1 VLVSSPSDFSPPRLL
16 GPGGV
21 VVGGVGRGDLG
32 PRSSRRRAGRAAGWA
47 GCGSVGGGAVPVPG
61 CGRRGRVRGPAF
73 GGPVGGGPVGGGGA
87 RDSWAGFAER
97 ERTAGALQL
106 FLRGLVVADDPVARR
121 RPIGAPGP
129 PNKPDAGEKG
139 LLCHPGGWGG
149 AESGGGVVA
158 VPGSRPHPGH
168 PPARPGSGPIPG
180 TAVAVAVLV
189 VVAASAVGLV
199 GLRAG
204 GRREGT
210 SGRMQL
216 LVRSPGRCGRPPS
229 LGSWAPRAPMMRE
242 SGHRGLGLAN
252 GRDRREA
259 ASAFDVGEL
268 PRIHPEEG
276 RDFIL
281 QGLRKCA
288 TLSGSRG
295 PRITQGCAPR

>member
-1 VLVSSPSDFSPPRLL
+1 MLVSSPSDFSPPGSLARAGLWSAGL
-16 GPGGV
+16 AAVTSVPAVPGGGL
-21 VVGGVGRGDLG
+21 GG
-32 PRSSRRRAGRAAGWA
+32 RRAGRAAA
-47 GCGSVGGGAVPVPG
+47 RSVAAQSRCPAVGGAVAFVVPPSAVLWAAVQWAAVAREIP
-61 CGRRGRVRGPAF
+61 GR
-73 GGPVGGGPVGGGGA
+73 
-87 RDSWAGFAER
+87 DLQR